1 MFYDAKF
8 GRKRLPESQDGEMDK
23 PASNGA
29 ETSNGSTHVKKT
41 ADLAI
46 YEQFQNQV
54 AACIWF
60 YPIVNLWWYGLF
72 GNLIGLI
79 LFVFRIGARC
89 TQMEFCLMEPSGD
102 RKIPWLISFCWLNF
116 VFMFLPG
123 YNAIGIS

>member
-8 GRKRLPESQDGEMDK
+8 GRKRLPELQDGEMDK

-54 AACIWF
+54 AACIWLF
-60 YPIVNLWWYGLF
+60 IYLWIGDGIVYLG
-72 GNLIGLI
+72 
-79 LFVFRIGARC
+79 
-89 TQMEFCLMEPSGD
+89 T
-102 RKIPWLISFCWLNF
+102 WL
-116 VFMFLPG
+116 
-123 YNAIGIS
+123 A